1 MVAEYRI
8 ISRNGTNPLSA
19 AVSISIEEGYI
30 PIGGIAVHTETRG
43 RERIATYHQAMYK
56 PE

>member
-1 MVAEYRI
+1 MAAEYRI
-8 ISRNGTNPLSA
+8 ISRNGTNPLSI
-19 AVSISIEEGYI
+19 AVSISIEEGFI

>member
-1 MVAEYRI
+1 MAAEYRKI
-8 ISRNGTNPLSA
+8 TRNATNPLSI
-19 AVSISIEEGYI
+19 AVSISIEEGFI